1 MYYILTIVR
10 HSSVTRQGLKWRDWA
25 TNLASKPLTY
35 SLSGLQD
42 VLGLESSI
50 CVMKRPQRLHSAT
63 DGADTESCSQ
73 TLGRARGVQGGGKG
87 RN

>member
-42 VLGLESSI
+42 VLGLESSMRVI
-50 CVMKRPQRLHSAT
+50 KRPQRLHSAT
-63 DGADTESCSQ
+63 DGADAE
-73 TLGRARGVQGGGKG
+73 
-87 RN
+87 